1 MPILKIVGAIFLTIG
16 CICQAGDH
24 YMTADRELKNYRKNK
39 QKEHSE
45 NEET

>member
-24 YMTADRELKNYRKNK
+24 FMTADRELKNYRNKK
-39 QKEHSE
+39 QKENHE
-45 NEET
+45 NEEA